1 MKDIKE
7 LIIESNQNSIPW
19 SESAAHILTLWTIA
33 NNNDNKILKDLW
45 DQFTKDQ
52 QNNIYALLKRM
63 NGKEFYIDNLLDTL
77 RSLDLKIQSKGIKF
91 NSTNN

>member
-19 SESAAHILTLWTIA
+19 SESAAHILTLWTIS
-33 NNNDNKILKDLW
+33 NNNDNKMLKGLW
-45 DQFTKDQ
+45 DQFNKDQ

-63 NGKEFYIDNLLDTL
+63 NGKEFYIDNLLDIL

-91 NSTNN
+91 NYIDN